1 MLLAEESTEVA
12 EQNQNGWASE
22 QLARGEDFAFERDE
36 VEVELDP
43 HRIMMRSFGRGCVMG
58 ITEARRPDAFSSRRA
73 RDTTSTAH
81 APREVKEPV
90 PGPGPASTA
99 GGTLSLHAL
108 RAAAPGRP
116 SIGRIARVAGP
127 RLVSR

>member
-43 HRIMMRSFGRGCVMG
+43 HRIMMRSFGGGCVMG
-58 ITEARRPDAFSSRRA
+58 ITEERRPDAFYDSSGMNHARPRR
-73 RDTTSTAH
+73 
-81 APREVKEPV
+81 
-90 PGPGPASTA
+90 
-99 GGTLSLHAL
+99 
-108 RAAAPGRP
+108 
-116 SIGRIARVAGP
+116 
-127 RLVSR
+127 